1 MRMLDAYSSSS
12 LPISLASGRFVI
24 PRRLFLEKPILIYV
38 LQKSKEKNL
47 LLEETRRRNEVSM
60 KRKQAALPTASTTAL
75 DASAGP
81 PSPAGTGAMDDLLA
95 KLRAA
100 KPEARDQRDRRRRA
114 RLKDKYQDRVASGQK
129 MPELD
134 ELIKPRV
141 DVTDGLLSPVRS
153 EGGQSSL
160 SNDSNTPIVP
170 EDVDDEDVADRAE
183 KLLQGLGGD
192 EEGEENLI
200 PVPRE
205 SIRMSRRR
213 KEGAED
219 ERSKRRMRRQL
230 ALSASEASLE
240 NQHSPTID
248 RGSVGVSS
256 SVGTEETLNG
266 GVDEDDEEGGETP
279 KANGGLVI
287 VSPPSPDLMP
297 ATPSKVNGSGGILT
311 PPGD

>member
-1 MRMLDAYSSSS
+1 
-12 LPISLASGRFVI
+12 
-24 PRRLFLEKPILIYV
+24 
-38 LQKSKEKNL
+38 
-47 LLEETRRRNEVSM
+47 M
-60 KRKQAALPTASTTAL
+60 KRKQAALSTASTTAL
-75 DASAGP
+75 DATAGP

-134 ELIKPRV
+134 ELIKPRS

-153 EGGQSSL
+153 DGGQSSV
-160 SNDSNTPIVP
+160 SNDSNTPTV
-170 EDVDDEDVADRAE
+170 EEGEDDEDVADRAE

-192 EEGEENLI
+192 DEGEENLI

-205 SIRMSRRR
+205 SIRMTRRR

-219 ERSKRRMRRQL
+219 ERSKRRRRRQL

-248 RGSVGVSS
+248 RGSVMSSEGGGV
-256 SVGTEETLNG
+256 GNG
-266 GVDEDDEEGGETP
+266 SERGDEGRRNGNVDEDEEEGGETP

-287 VSPPSPDLMP
+287 VSPPSPDLIP
-297 ATPSKVNGSGGILT
+297 ASTPSKVNGGGILT

>member
-1 MRMLDAYSSSS
+1 M
-12 LPISLASGRFVI
+12 
-24 PRRLFLEKPILIYV
+24 

-60 KRKQAALPTASTTAL
+60 KRKQAAIPTASATPL

-134 ELIKPRV
+134 ELIKPRS
-141 DVTDGLLSPVRS
+141 DITDGLLSPVRS
-153 EGGQSSL
+153 DGGQSTV
-160 SNDSNTPIVP
+160 SNDSTIPTVP
-170 EDVDDEDVADRAE
+170 EDGDDEDVADRAE
-183 KLLQGLGGD
+183 KLLQGLGGED
-192 EEGEENLI
+192 EGDENLI

-219 ERSKRRMRRQL
+219 ERSKRRRRRQL

-240 NQHSPTID
+240 NQHSPAID
-248 RGSVGVSS
+248 RESLVTSDGGASAMDSEGA
-256 SVGTEETLNG
+256 GNG
-266 GVDEDDEEGGETP
+266 DRPNRSADEEEEEQGGETP

-287 VSPPSPDLMP
+287 VSPPSPDLMH
-297 ATPSKVNGSGGILT
+297 ATPSKVNGGGILT